1 MPEFVLL
8 RPLWLLALVP
18 LAWLVWRLHQGR
30 TDAGPW
36 RQWIDRRLLAHVL
49 AAPAGEHR
57 LRLGI
62 VTALAG
68 LLAVTALAGP
78 AWDRA
83 SEPLFR
89 GDSALVIVLDLS
101 RSMDV
106 QDIAPSRLD
115 RARLKIADLLARRPA
130 DQVGLVVYTANA
142 FTVTPLTS
150 DMATVSLLLP
160 ALSSAIMPSQGSYP
174 ALGLEKAAELLAQSG
189 LRRGELLLVTD
200 SPGGPDTR
208 ALAAQLAERGVVTS
222 VLGVGTAEGG
232 PIPLPD
238 GGLLRDRQGRVV
250 VPMLDEAAL
259 RRLAGAGQGRFAR
272 LTPDDADLDHLLA
285 PLEGRSA
292 GDTVRAD
299 ARGADWLD
307 RGPWLVLALLP
318 LAVLAFRRGLI
329 AVFCGLAMLPGL
341 MLTPGPAL
349 AAKESDAPGAL
360 EREWRAVDAYRAGRW
375 DEAAELLEG
384 LVSPEARYN
393 LGNALA
399 RRGDYDGALAAWEDV
414 LSADPGHADA
424 FHNHILVSALLAA
437 EQARAAEQVR
447 AAAGEDTAAGEDMAA
462 VQEPAAA
469 EGAADAD
476 SQGPDAADGQ
486 DQDQEGAQPDEVP
499 AEHDPSG
506 AETQDTLPD
515 ATAVDALE
523 QRLARSEGDPAELL
537 RRRFE
542 LLYRRQQR
550 DQDGNPTWPGDVAQ
564 PW

>member
-30 TDAGPW
+30 TDGGPW
-36 RQWIDRRLLAHVL
+36 GRWIDHRLLAHVL
-49 AAPAGEHR
+49 AAPAGEQR
-57 LRLGI
+57 LRLAI

-83 SEPLFR
+83 PQPLFR

-106 QDIAPSRLD
+106 QDIAPSRLG

-160 ALSSAIMPSQGSYP
+160 ALSSAIMPSQGSHP

-200 SPGGPDTR
+200 SPGGQDTR

-250 VPMLDEAAL
+250 VPTLDEAAL
-259 RRLAGAGQGRFAR
+259 RRLAAAGQGRFAR
-272 LTPDDADLDHLLA
+272 LTPDDEDLDHLLA

-292 GDTVRAD
+292 GDSVQAD

-318 LAVLAFRRGLI
+318 LVVLAFRRGLI
-329 AVFCGLAMLPGL
+329 VVFCGLAMLPGL

-349 AAKESDAPGAL
+349 AAAQGDVPGAL

-384 LVSPEARYN
+384 LASPEARYN

-399 RRGDYDGALAAWEDV
+399 RLGDYDGALAAWEAV

-437 EQARAAEQVR
+437 EQARVAEQAR

-462 VQEPAAA
+462 GEDPAAG

-476 SQGPDAADGQ
+476 SQGPDAADGR
-486 DQDQEGAQPDEVP
+486 DQEGARPGEVPDER
-499 AEHDPSG
+499 DPSG

-523 QRLARSEGDPAELL
+523 QRLTRSEGDPAELL